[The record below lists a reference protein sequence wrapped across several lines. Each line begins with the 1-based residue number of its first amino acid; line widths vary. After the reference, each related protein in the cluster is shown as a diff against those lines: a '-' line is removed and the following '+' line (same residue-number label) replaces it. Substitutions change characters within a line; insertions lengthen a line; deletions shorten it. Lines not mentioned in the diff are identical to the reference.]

1 MAEKSKKGGKKVR
14 VLVGGV
20 FDLLHVGHIHF
31 LSQAKALGDELVVIV
46 AHDETVR
53 KQKRREPVNSAED
66 RAELL
71 RALKMVDEVYI
82 GAPGT
87 IDYELVKRINPD
99 IIAIGPDQDFSC
111 ERLKGELRKH
121 GINAEVIRIPYLYKS
136 DRAKTSKIIR
146 KIIETYCE

>member
-1 MAEKSKKGGKKVR
+1 MDERAEKGRKIR

-31 LSQAKALGDELVVIV
+31 LSQAKALGDELIVIV
-46 AHDETVR
+46 AHDDTVR
-53 KQKRREPVNSAED
+53 MQKRREPINSAEE

-82 GAPGT
+82 GTPGT

-99 IIAIGPDQDFSC
+99 IVALGPDQDFSC
-111 ERLKGELRKH
+111 ERLKEELRKH
-121 GINAEVIRIPYLYKS
+121 GIEANVIRIPYLYKS
-136 DRAKTSKIIR
+136 DRAKTSKIIQR
-146 KIIETYCE
+146 IIETYCE

>member
-1 MAEKSKKGGKKVR
+1 MGEKESGRKIR

-20 FDLLHVGHIHF
+20 FDILHVGHIHF
-31 LSQAKALGDELVVIV
+31 LSQAKALGDELIVIV

-53 KQKRREPVNSAED
+53 RQKRREPVNSAED

-82 GAPGT
+82 GSPGS

-99 IIAIGPDQDFSC
+99 IVAIGPDQRFSC
-111 ERLKGELRKH
+111 ERLKDELREH
-121 GINAEVIRIPYLYKS
+121 GIDAEVIRIPYLYKR
-136 DRAKTSKIIR
+136 DRAKTSKIIQR
-146 KIIETYCE
+146 IIETFCD